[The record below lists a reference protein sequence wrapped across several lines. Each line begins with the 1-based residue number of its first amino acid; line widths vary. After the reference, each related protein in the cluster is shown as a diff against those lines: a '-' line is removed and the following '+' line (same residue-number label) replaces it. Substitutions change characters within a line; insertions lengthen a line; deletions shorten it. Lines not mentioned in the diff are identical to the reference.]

1 MELKQDEIIYCN
13 AKCNYKGK
21 EYRLDK
27 IVHKHTDG
35 FYYKRR
41 ILEPFG
47 IKEPVKLY
55 DIEIINRLGFA
66 NKAKGYTEV
75 KKSDETRNKI
85 TGAYE

>member
-21 EYRLDK
+21 EYRLEK

-35 FYYKRR
+35 YFYNRR
-41 ILEPFG
+41 NLEPLG

-55 DIEIINRLGFA
+55 DIEIISRLGFA

-75 KKSDETRNKI
+75 KASQEERNKI
-85 TGAYE
+85 TGSYD